1 MRELQTRNR
10 QLLVELNSE
19 VQTSVIDAISLLI
32 AKEFDV
38 QSIDF
43 NFLFQTDTATVIVS
57 FTTNVDDAFMTVLSI
72 ISKNKSIKSDKMRL
86 YKDLSV
92 DEHVR

>member
-1 MRELQTRNR
+1 M
-10 QLLVELNSE
+10 
-19 VQTSVIDAISLLI
+19 IDAMSSLI
-32 AKEFDV
+32 TTKSDV

-43 NFLFQTDTATVIVS
+43 NSLSQTSTATVIVL
-57 FTTNVDDAFMTVLSI
+57 FTINIDNAFITILSI
-72 ISKNKSIKSDKMRL
+72 IFKNKSIKSDKMRF